1 MSTSG
6 VIRLQRLSDGKLR
19 QARALRANMTEAET
33 ILWERLRRKGI
44 LNVKFRRQQVIE
56 GFIVDFYCESVKLVI
71 EVDGSVHDT
80 ENQKVIDEH
89 RRKVFQARGLK
100 ELRFAN
106 QTIVTDMETV
116 IQMIKMTIEGKDK
129 INRPI
134 PGLSPSLL

>member
-1 MSTSG
+1 MSSSG

-56 GFIVDFYCESVKLVI
+56 GFIVDFYCEAVKLVI

-80 ENQKVIDEH
+80 ENQKAVDEH
-89 RRKVFQARGLK
+89 RRKVFQERGLK
-100 ELRFAN
+100 ELRFSN
-106 QTIVTDMETV
+106 QTIVTDIETV
-116 IQMIKMTIEGKDK
+116 MQMIRMSIEEKDK
-129 INRPI
+129 FN
-134 PGLSPSLL
+134 

>member
-80 ENQKVIDEH
+80 EDQKAVDEH
-89 RRKVFQARGLK
+89 RRKVFQACGLK

-106 QTIVTDMETV
+106 REIVGDIETV
-116 IQMIKMTIEGKDK
+116 VQLIRMSIEGKDK
-129 INRPI
+129 IK
-134 PGLSPSLL
+134 

>member
-56 GFIVDFYCESVKLVI
+56 GFIVDFYCEAVKLVI

-80 ENQKVIDEH
+80 ENQKAVDEH
-89 RRKVFQARGLK
+89 RRKVFQERGLK
-100 ELRFAN
+100 ELRFSN
-106 QTIVTDMETV
+106 QTIVTDIETV
-116 IQMIKMTIEGKDK
+116 MQMIRMSIEEKDK
-129 INRPI
+129 FN
-134 PGLSPSLL
+134 